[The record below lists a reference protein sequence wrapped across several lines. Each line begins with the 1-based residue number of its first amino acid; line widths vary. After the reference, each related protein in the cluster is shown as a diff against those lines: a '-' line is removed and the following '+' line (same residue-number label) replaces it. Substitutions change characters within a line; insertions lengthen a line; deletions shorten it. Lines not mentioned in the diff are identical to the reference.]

1 MECKNNMEGK
11 TPLKVH
17 KVHIFEM
24 MNWENDSLPTQ
35 SFQRSFVNDFKAN
48 ELLSVGDE
56 MLGSA
61 LLSLQHIDFSEN

>member
-1 MECKNNMEGK
+1 
-11 TPLKVH
+11 
-17 KVHIFEM
+17 M
-24 MNWENDSLPTQ
+24 MNWEHDSLPIQ
-35 SFQRSFVNDFKAN
+35 SFQRSFVNNFKAN